1 MSMDL
6 GITSRETSLQQ
17 LFAPGA
23 ELAMPPYQRSYS
35 WTEKEAIDLLGDLR
49 DSVRSNEPHFIGAI
63 VVVQSTDE
71 DRAEIVDGQQ
81 RLTTL
86 TILLSVLRDL
96 EEDAEQAAE
105 IHSLIGDA
113 GRPMLGEEAK
123 WRLSL
128 NHIDGPF
135 FRATIQEPGKTTT
148 QQDEPG
154 ESESQRRM
162 ARVAAAFMV
171 ELRAMSTDQ
180 RRALYLATATKCA
193 IVRVR
198 VADRDAGY
206 RVFRVLNMRGKEP
219 NAHDIVKTDLFE
231 RAGFSV
237 SEANEHS
244 RQWAEHEALL
254 GGSAFDDLLRQIRVI
269 YDKSNKGDLVS
280 GFRKSALGKIPP
292 REFLTSMLPD
302 YVRAYKEINKG
313 NVDLGAHSDEVN
325 MHLHRLRSLDH
336 QSWRAPALKFL
347 VLKRKDT
354 KLAAEF
360 FRNLE
365 RLGFVIQL
373 IIHNRDQRNR
383 RYRKVIETVDAAKL
397 TTFFSRSGP
406 FTISKEEARKVR
418 ERLTGRFATFG
429 QRRAL
434 ALRLNALLDN
444 GQTLAPESDATVEHV
459 LPRNPATDSHWLKVW
474 PNAQARRELCDTIGN
489 FVLLPHAVNQKADRM
504 TFQEK
509 KKVYFNGSG
518 GAQFAL
524 TRDLVAEDLWTA
536 DTVRRRTDRL
546 ADLLCEDWGLDV

>member
-1 MSMDL
+1 MNL
-6 GITSRETSLQQ
+6 GITSRETTLQQ
-17 LFAPGA
+17 LFAPGE

-63 VVVQSTDE
+63 VIVQSSDKTH
-71 DRAEIVDGQQ
+71 AEIVDGQQ

-96 EEDAEQAAE
+96 EEDPDRATE
-105 IHSLIGDA
+105 IHSMIGDT

-135 FRATIQEPGKTTT
+135 FRATIQEPGATRNAL
-148 QQDEPG
+148 DEPG

-162 ARVAAAFMV
+162 TRTAVAFAN
-171 ELRAMSTDQ
+171 ELVTLPLEE
-180 RRALYLATATKCA
+180 RRALYQATITNCA

-206 RVFRVLNMRGKEP
+206 RVFRVLNTRGKEP
-219 NAHDIVKTDLFE
+219 NAHDIIKTDLFE
-231 RAGFSV
+231 RAGFAV
-237 SEANEHS
+237 GEADEHS
-244 RQWAEHEALL
+244 RLWAEHEALL
-254 GGSAFDDLLRQIRVI
+254 GGSAFDDLLRQIRFI

-292 REFLTSMLPD
+292 RKFLTQILPE
-302 YVRAYKEINKG
+302 YVRAYQEINIG
-313 NVDLGAHSDEVN
+313 DIQLGDRSDIVN
-325 MHLHRLRSLDH
+325 SHLHRLRSLDH
-336 QSWRAPALKFL
+336 QSWRAPAIKFL
-347 VLKRKDT
+347 VEKRSNP
-354 KLAAEF
+354 KLAVEF
-360 FRNLE
+360 FSNLE

-373 IIHNRDQRNR
+373 IIHNRDHRNK
-383 RYRKVIETVDAAKL
+383 RYRRVIDTIDAAKV
-397 TTFFSRSGP
+397 TSFFSRSGP

-418 ERLTGRFATFG
+418 ERLNGRFATFG

-434 ALRLNALLDN
+434 ALRLNAVLDQ
-444 GQTLAPESDATVEHV
+444 GATLAPEADATVEHV
-459 LPRNPATDSHWLKVW
+459 LPRNPASDSHWLKIW

-504 TFQEK
+504 TYQEK

-518 GAQFAL
+518 GTQFAL
-524 TRDLVAEDLWTA
+524 TRDLEHEDLWTA
-536 DTVRRRTDRL
+536 DTVRRRTNRL
-546 ADLLCEDWGLDV
+546 ADLLCNDWNLDV